1 MSFNN
6 KHVSVSVGINGNHT
20 YEPTFLVNSNPD
32 ELIKDF
38 INDLQL
44 RDKTIAEKVSST
56 YPMIDE
62 ESILEAVRKQWE
74 EWCNQVPVLGF
85 NGGKYDINMIKEYF
99 NKHLTEQEGEISV
112 AEKENSYMFLTTSKF
127 KFLDALSYLAAGL
140 SFDGWCK
147 ANSCAVQGSFS
158 HTNG

>member
-6 KHVSVSVGINGNHT
+6 KHVSVRVGINGNHT

-62 ESILEAVRKQWE
+62 ESILEAVRKQ
-74 EWCNQVPVLGF
+74 
-85 NGGKYDINMIKEYF
+85 
-99 NKHLTEQEGEISV
+99 
-112 AEKENSYMFLTTSKF
+112 
-127 KFLDALSYLAAGL
+127 
-140 SFDGWCK
+140 
-147 ANSCAVQGSFS
+147 
-158 HTNG
+158 

>member
-6 KHVSVSVGINGNHT
+6 KHVSVRVGINGNHT

-44 RDKTIAEKVSST
+44 RDKAIAEKVSST

-74 EWCNQVPVLGF
+74 EWCNQVHVLGF

-127 KFLDALSYLAAGL
+127 KFLDALSYLAPGL